1 MKLQLRH
8 VAAVVGVLAFC
19 VLLSPTVMQLEVDR
33 WLEEGLVDYVIPLV
47 YGVYV
52 PVQSSYVMTVLV
64 VALLSGL
71 ALRSL
76 TRAFRS
82 HADRVAPP
90 WSSRQ
95 IWIVRGLVMG
105 LYAAM
110 AIFMRSYGISYE
122 R

>member
-1 MKLQLRH
+1 MPLRH

-19 VLLSPTVMQLEVDR
+19 VLLSPTVMQLYE
-33 WLEEGLVDYVIPLV
+33 
-47 YGVYV
+47 
-52 PVQSSYVMTVLV
+52 PVHSSYVITVLV

-110 AIFMRSYGISYE
+110 AISMRSYGISYE

>member
-19 VLLSPTVMQLEVDR
+19 VLLSPTVML
-33 WLEEGLVDYVIPLV
+33 
-47 YGVYV
+47 YV
-52 PVQSSYVMTVLV
+52 PAQFLDVLAQVVDFYVMTVLV

>member
-19 VLLSPTVMQLEVDR
+19 VLLSPTVMQLQ
-33 WLEEGLVDYVIPLV
+33 
-47 YGVYV
+47 YV
-52 PVQSSYVMTVLV
+52 PVHSVYAMTVLV